1 MVGKRETNGRL
12 NDASFWAVIPAG
24 GSGTRLW
31 PLSRSG
37 KPKFLLPLLGDR
49 SLIQQTVG
57 RLGELAPIE
66 RTLVICGPAHA
77 VSVGRQLPELPE
89 SRIVVEPAPK
99 GSGPA
104 IALAAAIIA
113 RYDPDAVMGS
123 FAADHEVRD
132 QAAFEAAVRTGI
144 AAARSGDWLVALGL
158 TPTRPETGYGYIERS
173 DQVVYYGAEGTA
185 YRALRFVEKPDLAR
199 ATEYVES
206 GHFAWNASMF
216 IWRVKTLLDQ
226 LAHWQPALLAAVTE
240 IAAAWDTPEQEE
252 VLARCWSGL
261 ESISI
266 DEGVMEHAPR
276 VAVVPAVIG
285 WSDIGD
291 WHGLGELMP
300 ADSAGNSLRGNVLPI
315 ASERNVLWSE
325 SDRTIVTLGMSDT
338 IVVDTGD
345 AVLVAPRSRAQD
357 VRRAVDALKAQKRE
371 ELT

>member
-1 MVGKRETNGRL
+1 MVGKHESNGRL

-113 RYDPDAVMGS
+113 RHDPDAVMGS

-144 AAARSGDWLVALGL
+144 AAARSGDWLVALGCYAAAKAL
-158 TPTRPETGYGYIERS
+158 EEL
-173 DQVVYYGAEGTA
+173 DGAI
-185 YRALRFVEKPDLAR
+185 YLA
-199 ATEYVES
+199 AGLVS
-206 GHFAWNASMF
+206 GH
-216 IWRVKTLLDQ
+216 TLK
-226 LAHWQPALLAAVTE
+226 HLAA
-240 IAAAWDTPEQEE
+240 AAGAF
-252 VLARCWSGL
+252 
-261 ESISI
+261 
-266 DEGVMEHAPR
+266 
-276 VAVVPAVIG
+276 VIVRM
-285 WSDIGD
+285 
-291 WHGLGELMP
+291 LMHRQ
-300 ADSAGNSLRGNVLPI
+300 AMAC
-315 ASERNVLWSE
+315 
-325 SDRTIVTLGMSDT
+325 DRL
-338 IVVDTGD
+338 
-345 AVLVAPRSRAQD
+345 
-357 VRRAVDALKAQKRE
+357 
-371 ELT
+371 